1 MRRSER
7 FLQEER
13 VILLE
18 VEEDE
23 VVIDFK
29 PTPSVVST
37 SASAPCTHPSR
48 SSSRS
53 RPPPRSSSSS
63 ARCVVSCRRFP
74 QCPYA
79 SCEASRF
86 ISNHLYVHIVHM

>member
-1 MRRSER
+1 MRRSGR

-18 VEEDE
+18 VEDE

-37 SASAPCTHPSR
+37 SASAPCTHPSQ

-63 ARCVVSCRRFP
+63 ARCAVSCRRFP
-74 QCPYA
+74 
-79 SCEASRF
+79 
-86 ISNHLYVHIVHM
+86 